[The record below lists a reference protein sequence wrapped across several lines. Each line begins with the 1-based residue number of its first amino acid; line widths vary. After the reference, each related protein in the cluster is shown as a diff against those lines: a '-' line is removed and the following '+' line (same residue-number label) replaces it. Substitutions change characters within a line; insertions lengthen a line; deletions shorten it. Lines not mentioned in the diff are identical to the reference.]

1 MLGRS
6 GRDGG
11 SEAEV
16 EVVAVPRGVVMAEDG
31 TDSNGAA
38 KPVAPARS
46 QGFGGDTV
54 LDIVIPSSSASQSL
68 SSWVPASA
76 IR

>member
-38 KPVAPARS
+38 KP
-46 QGFGGDTV
+46 G
-54 LDIVIPSSSASQSL
+54 I
-68 SSWVPASA
+68 
-76 IR
+76 